1 MLFTI
6 LPPSCSFLGP
16 APIASSKAH
25 LSSLRART
33 IKLNEETRDSDPTV
47 FGTGATEW
55 QPAALAKVVDTL
67 TLLPKEDYAADY
79 GFDSFTLEGK
89 PGTIK
94 SYEGVGSP
102 NVAWASG
109 LLVDGHRAGIT
120 VFCGP
125 LTDVPHLVVSIAAD
139 DSGIDLY
146 IDFRT
151 RCDAAYDP
159 ALATLEDYPD
169 PTDRDMF
176 AQGSNRKDLKEAFY
190 TEEVEAWRSGLLALG
205 TPNPLLSAEQTAT
218 ISASPCLVDVRLP
231 LSAAPAAAD
240 ACTAAVDRWLG
251 WMTSAGEMGRE
262 LPAGAKQTA
271 TYTRDTKV
279 RANHFGFL
287 LGRYMSAYGDAL
299 GKDLASADA
308 GPLDE
313 AYVGGGS

>member
-1 MLFTI
+1 MLFVAPT
-6 LPPSCSFLGP
+6 CSFLGP
-16 APIASSKAH
+16 APIASSKAR
-25 LSSLRART
+25 LSSFRAHTR
-33 IKLNEETRDSDPTV
+33 LSDATRDPELSV
-47 FGTGATEW
+47 FGTGATAW
-55 QPAALAKVVDTL
+55 QPTALTKVVDTL
-67 TLLPKEDYAADY
+67 ALLPKEDYAADY
-79 GFDSFTLEGK
+79 GFDSFALEGK
-89 PGTIK
+89 PGTVK
-94 SYEGVGSP
+94 SFEGVGAP
-102 NVAWASG
+102 NVAWCSG

-125 LTDVPHLVVSIAAD
+125 LTDVPHLVVSVAAD
-139 DSGIDLY
+139 DAGIDLY
-146 IDFRT
+146 IDFRA

-159 ALATLEDYPD
+159 AFTTLEEYPD
-169 PTDRDMF
+169 PSDRNMF
-176 AQGSNRKDLKEAFY
+176 AQSGNRKDLKAAFY
-190 TEEVEAWRSGLLALG
+190 TEEVEAWRAELLSLG
-205 TPNPLLSAEQTAT
+205 TPNPLLSVEQTAT

-240 ACTAAVDRWLG
+240 ACAAAVDRWLG
-251 WMTSAGEMGRE
+251 WMTSAEEMGRV

-287 LGRYMSAYGDAL
+287 LGRYMAAYGDAV